1 MPDHDPSRADGAA
14 ELMRNEVGEVLV
26 GVDGDACGFLDL
38 AHVGMVVDEVGHA
51 LAAAGGGRH
60 LLPAVGAG
68 EPVPSTTCFE
78 ITTSSTPS
86 RLGSSNM
93 VSSRMLSMIERR
105 PRAPRLALDRLPG
118 DCPKRFLGQR
128 QIDLLHLKQPL
139 VLFDKRILRFN
150 QNAPERRLVEI
161 FEGWR
166 GPAGAQR
173 IPGSSPYVG
182 CLDWKT

>member
-78 ITTSSTPS
+78 ITTFSTPS

-93 VSSRMLSMIERR
+93 VSSRMISMIEL
-105 PRAPRLALDRLPG
+105 PSLEGVDRLPG
-118 DCPKRFLGQR
+118 DRPESFLGQC
-128 QIDLLHLKQPL
+128 QIDVLHLKQSP
-139 VLFDKRILRFN
+139 VLFHQRILWFK
-150 QNAPERRLVEI
+150 QNALECRLVEI
-161 FEGWR
+161 FQGGEHWQAPNEFR
-166 GPAGAQR
+166 DQAVLQQVLR
-173 IPGSSPYVG
+173 
-182 CLDWKT
+182 LDLTE

>member
-1 MPDHDPSRADGAA
+1 MPDHDPSRADAAA

-128 QIDLLHLKQPL
+128 QIDLLHLK
-139 VLFDKRILRFN
+139 
-150 QNAPERRLVEI
+150 
-161 FEGWR
+161 
-166 GPAGAQR
+166 
-173 IPGSSPYVG
+173 
-182 CLDWKT
+182 

>member
-86 RLGSSNM
+86 RLGRSNM
-93 VSSRMLSMIERR
+93 VSRRMLSRIERR
-105 PRAPRLALDRLPG
+105 PRAPVLRSIALRAMAPSASSARLRSTLSISNSRWYCFISAFFGSIRMRLSA
-118 DCPKRFLGQR
+118 D
-128 QIDLLHLKQPL
+128 
-139 VLFDKRILRFN
+139 
-150 QNAPERRLVEI
+150 
-161 FEGWR
+161 
-166 GPAGAQR
+166 
-173 IPGSSPYVG
+173 SSRSSRVATTG
-182 CLDWKT
+182 